1 MNSQNETNFLCC
13 ARTGLVAKL
22 VAPNFPA
29 PLEWLNS
36 SGRRQTVAYDVSRVV
51 LTFVNSTRPEEKAVP
66 VEIRIGIVNVAREL
80 TLDVDDNDAE
90 KLKSESESAL
100 SGSTNMLWVTDRDGR
115 EVGISV
121 AQLAYIEFGAAGDR
135 RIGFATD

>member
-1 MNSQNETNFLCC
+1 M
-13 ARTGLVAKL
+13 
-22 VAPNFPA
+22 
-29 PLEWLNS
+29 
-36 SGRRQTVAYDVSRVV
+36 AYDVSRVV
-51 LTFVNSTRPEEKAVP
+51 LAFVNSTRPEEKAVP

>member
-22 VAPNFPA
+22 VAPSFPA

-51 LTFVNSTRPEEKAVP
+51 LTFVNSTRPEEKALP